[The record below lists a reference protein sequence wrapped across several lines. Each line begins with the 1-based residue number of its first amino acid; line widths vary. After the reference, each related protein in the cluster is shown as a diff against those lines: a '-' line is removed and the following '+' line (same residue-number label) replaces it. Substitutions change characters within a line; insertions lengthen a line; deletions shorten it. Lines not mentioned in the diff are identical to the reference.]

1 MSLNNIIADMKKE
14 RMQTQIKLLIDYI
27 GDDPEREGLKDTP
40 RRVIESYSELFSGYE
55 QRPEKLFITFK
66 DGTCDEMIVLK
77 EVDFFSMCEHHM
89 LPFFGTVSIGYIPN
103 GRIIGV
109 SKLARLVEVYA
120 RRLQVQER
128 MTQEICNT
136 IESHLHPLGTAVLV
150 EAQHFCMLSRGVK
163 KKDAIMK
170 TCALT
175 GVFKERNNAARM
187 EFYNLIN

>member
-128 MTQEICNT
+128 MTSQIADT
-136 IESHLHPLGTAVLV
+136 IVEHLKPLGVIV
-150 EAQHFCMLSRGVK
+150 ICSAQHLCMIARGVK
-163 KKDAIMK
+163 KQNAIM
-170 TCALT
+170 TTSAIR
-175 GVFKERNNAARM
+175 GAFKDIDARQ
-187 EFYNLIN
+187 EFLNLIK